1 MNYTNID
8 GTFIIRNDSYRLNVN
23 KDIIDI
29 YI

>member
-8 GTFIIRNDSYRLNVN
+8 GTFIIRNDLYRLNVN